1 MRDSISNSLSVAEAR
16 RVALAAQGFGF
27 GKQQSDSQ
35 ASWRQIKP
43 VIDRM
48 GLLQIDTINILIRS
62 HYLPVF
68 SRLGAYDIKLFD
80 TKAFGSTQRQLFE
93 YWGHE
98 ASLIPLTMQPLFRW
112 RMEKARNLQGIYRQ
126 LKKLVEQKPAYINT
140 IFAEIKTRGP
150 LAAREL
156 QNRQKENGS
165 GSGSWRWD
173 DGKAAL
179 EYLFW
184 TGQITTASRRGFER
198 VYDLTERV
206 IPANILN
213 LPTPTADDAQRQL
226 LNIAGQALGVASEA
240 DLRDY
245 FRLSAT
251 EAKPRIAEL
260 VENGDIY
267 PVHIDN
273 WKQPAYLHRNA
284 KLPGKISA
292 QALLTPFDPLVW
304 ERNRIERLFDFNY
317 RIEIYTPVAKR
328 RYGYYVLPFLVDERL
343 AARVDLQADR
353 NNQNLRVLAC
363 YIEDDI
369 TSEPVVTTLGVEL
382 LKLATWLNLS
392 DVVIK
397 QRGNL
402 ARPLRHAMKTL
413 S

>member
-1 MRDSISNSLSVAEAR
+1 MRDSISNSLSLAAAR
-16 RVALAAQGFGF
+16 RAALAAQGFGF
-27 GKQQSDSQ
+27 GQQQSDLP

-62 HYLPVF
+62 HYLPVY
-68 SRLGAYDIKLFD
+68 SRLGAYDINQFD
-80 TKAFGSTQRQLFE
+80 TKAFGSKQRQLFE

-126 LKKLVEQKPAYINT
+126 LKKLVQERPAYINT
-140 IFAEIKTRGP
+140 ILAEIKTRGP

-198 VYDLTERV
+198 VYDVIERV

-226 LNIAGQALGVASEA
+226 LNIASQALGVASEA

-245 FRLSAT
+245 FRLSAA

-260 VENGDIY
+260 VEAGDLY
-267 PVHIDN
+267 RVQVDS
-273 WKQPAYLHRNA
+273 WQASAYLHRNA
-284 KLPGKISA
+284 TLPETINA

-304 ERNRIERLFDFNY
+304 ERNRLERLFNFHY
-317 RIEIYTPVAKR
+317 RIEIYTPAAKR
-328 RYGYYVLPFLVDERL
+328 RYGYYVLPFLLNEQLV
-343 AARVDLQADR
+343 ARIDLQADR
-353 NNQNLRVLAC
+353 NNQNLLVLAC

-369 TSEPVVTTLGVEL
+369 TPESVVTALRDEL